1 LRCGIRFL
9 IKPVPKVELV
19 FASQNFNRFGH
30 RLFYFISLFHIH
42 RVESKKE
49 VEGMQA
55 LIRRANQQDL
65 GNLREFLSRANLG
78 TEGLT
83 NETVDYFLLLESEDG
98 VLKGTLGMEAFEEF
112 GLLRSLVVTPGQAE
126 KEIFILFDQ
135 MVQLAKEKG
144 MKSLF
149 LATNKSVAL
158 PFFEL
163 LGFQR
168 IEREELPTEFYHSKH
183 IRHVLNVDN
192 SLFLKF
198 SL

>member
-1 LRCGIRFL
+1 
-9 IKPVPKVELV
+9 
-19 FASQNFNRFGH
+19 
-30 RLFYFISLFHIH
+30 
-42 RVESKKE
+42 
-49 VEGMQA
+49 MQA
-55 LIRRANQQDL
+55 LIRRANQEDL
-65 GNLREFLSRANLG
+65 ENIREFLTRANLG
-78 TEGLT
+78 TGGLT
-83 NETVDYFLLLESEDG
+83 AEAIDYFLLLENEDG
-98 VLKGTLGMEAFEEF
+98 TIRGSLGMEAFNEY
-112 GLLRSLVVTPGQAE
+112 GMLRSLVVSPGQAD
-126 KEIFILFDQ
+126 KEIFVLFDQ

-163 LGFQR
+163 MGFQK
-168 IEREELPTEFYHSKH
+168 IEREAIPTDFYESEH

>member
-1 LRCGIRFL
+1 
-9 IKPVPKVELV
+9 
-19 FASQNFNRFGH
+19 
-30 RLFYFISLFHIH
+30 
-42 RVESKKE
+42 
-49 VEGMQA
+49 MQS
-55 LIRRANQQDL
+55 LIRRANQEDL
-65 GNLREFLSRANLG
+65 ENIREFLTRANLG
-78 TEGLT
+78 TDGLT
-83 NETVDYFLLLESEDG
+83 AETIDYFLLLENEDG
-98 VLKGTLGMEAFEEF
+98 TIRGSLGMEAFNEH
-112 GLLRSLVVTPGQAE
+112 GMLRSLVVSPGQAD

-163 LGFQR
+163 MGFQK
-168 IEREELPTEFYHSKH
+168 IQRETIPTEFYTSEH

-198 SL
+198 SI

>member
-1 LRCGIRFL
+1 
-9 IKPVPKVELV
+9 
-19 FASQNFNRFGH
+19 
-30 RLFYFISLFHIH
+30 
-42 RVESKKE
+42 
-49 VEGMQA
+49 MQA
-55 LIRRANQQDL
+55 MIRRAKKEDL
-65 GNLREFLSRANLG
+65 VSLRAFLSRAKLG
-78 TEGLT
+78 TDGLT
-83 NETVDYFLLLESEDG
+83 DETIDYFLLLEDEDG
-98 VLKGTLGMEAFEEF
+98 ILKGSLGMEAFTEF

-126 KEIFILFDQ
+126 KEIFVLFDQ

-144 MKSLF
+144 MKGLF

-163 LGFQR
+163 MGFQR
-168 IEREELPTEFYHSKH
+168 VEREELPSEFYHSEH

>member
-1 LRCGIRFL
+1 
-9 IKPVPKVELV
+9 
-19 FASQNFNRFGH
+19 
-30 RLFYFISLFHIH
+30 
-42 RVESKKE
+42 
-49 VEGMQA
+49 MQA
-55 LIRRANQQDL
+55 LIRRAKKEDL
-65 GNLREFLSRANLG
+65 GNLREFLTRAKLG
-78 TEGLT
+78 TDGLT
-83 NETVDYFLLLESEDG
+83 DETVDYFLLLENEDG
-98 VLKGTLGMEAFEEF
+98 TLKGTLGMEAFTEF

-126 KEIFILFDQ
+126 KEIFVLFDQ

-144 MKSLF
+144 MKGLF

-163 LGFQR
+163 MGFQR
-168 IEREELPTEFYHSKH
+168 VEREELPSEFYHSEH

>member
-1 LRCGIRFL
+1 
-9 IKPVPKVELV
+9 
-19 FASQNFNRFGH
+19 
-30 RLFYFISLFHIH
+30 
-42 RVESKKE
+42 

-55 LIRRANQQDL
+55 LIRRANKQDL
-65 GNLREFLSRANLG
+65 SNLREFLRRAKLG
-78 TEGLT
+78 TDGLT
-83 NETVDYFLLLESEDG
+83 EDTIDYFLLLENEDG
-98 VLKGTLGMEAFEEF
+98 TLKGSLGMEAFTEF

-126 KEIFILFDQ
+126 KEIFVLFDQ

-144 MKSLF
+144 MKGLF

-158 PFFEL
+158 PFFEIM
-163 LGFQR
+163 GFQR
-168 IEREELPTEFYHSKH
+168 IGRVDIPSEFYQSEH

>member
-1 LRCGIRFL
+1 M
-9 IKPVPKVELV
+9 E
-19 FASQNFNRFGH
+19 
-30 RLFYFISLFHIH
+30 
-42 RVESKKE
+42 
-49 VEGMQA
+49 A
-55 LIRRANQQDL
+55 LIRKANKQDL
-65 GNLREFLSRANLG
+65 GRLREFLSRANLG

-83 NETVDYFLLLESEDG
+83 DETVDYFLLLENEDG
-98 VLKGTLGMEAFEEF
+98 TLRGTLGLEAFGEN
-112 GLLRSLVVTPGQAE
+112 GLLRSLVVSTGQAD
-126 KEIFILFDQ
+126 KEIFVLFDQ
-135 MVQLAKEKG
+135 MVQLAKERG

-163 LGFQR
+163 MGFQR
-168 IEREELPTEFYHSKH
+168 MDREELPGDFYHSEH